1 MRFIKTVI
9 LALLIF
15 SASSNAEAKIFNAE
29 TDRLDNGLE
38 IIVIPNHRAP
48 VVTHMIWYKI
58 GAADEPVGK
67 SGITHFFEHLM
78 FKGTE
83 KYPDGEFSTIVKKL
97 GGNEN
102 AFTSQDYTAYYQN
115 IPSQHLAKV
124 MEMEAD
130 RMRNLRLTEA
140 DIISERN
147 VILEERSQRI
157 DNRPQALFQEKLM
170 NTIFTNHPYGTPV
183 IGWRKEMKQLSHE
196 DALNTY
202 KEWYAPN
209 NAILVVSGDV
219 SLSEVK
225 PLAEKYY
232 GALAPSENIPE
243 DRTRAE
249 MHYLKENKRTTM
261 SDPKVGQ
268 PMLRRVYNAP
278 RDSQAIE
285 AGTYILGGNSS
296 SYLYKRLVLDK
307 KKAIAVS
314 AGYNAVTLDDT
325 TLVINAIP
333 TPNTSLEELE
343 AELDLALKEFGTNG
357 ITEEELVT
365 AKKIMLA
372 DFIYYLDSLQG
383 PAIYFGRHL
392 TSGFKIDTIENMN
405 EIIQNISLTAVNG
418 MLEEILTKQFH
429 VTGTLTP
436 STISRCGGGKKC

>member
-9 LALLIF
+9 FALLIF
-15 SASSNAEAKIFNAE
+15 CISTQANAKTFNAK
-29 TDRLDNGLE
+29 TTKLANGLE
-38 IIVIPNHRAP
+38 VVVIPNHRAP

-58 GAADEPVGK
+58 GAADEPQGK

-83 KYPDGEFSTIVKKL
+83 KYPDGEFSKIIKKL
-97 GGNEN
+97 GGDEN

-115 IPSQHLAKV
+115 VPRDHLEKM

-130 RMRNLRLTEA
+130 RMRHLRLTEE
-140 DIISERN
+140 DIKSERQ

-170 NTIFTNHPYGTPV
+170 STIFTNHPYGTPV
-183 IGWRKEMKQLSHE
+183 IGWRNEIEQLSRE
-196 DALNTY
+196 DALKTY

-209 NAILVVSGDV
+209 NAILIISGDIN
-219 SLSEVK
+219 LEEAL
-225 PLAEKYY
+225 PLAKKYY
-232 GALAPSENIPE
+232 GVLEPSKNIPE
-243 DRTRAE
+243 IRTRKE
-249 MHYLKENKRTTM
+249 MFFLKENKRISM

-268 PMLRRVYNAP
+268 PLLRRLYNAP
-278 RDSQAIE
+278 RDNQALE
-285 AGTYILGGNSS
+285 AGTYILGGSSS

-307 KKAIAVS
+307 KKAIAIS
-314 AGYNAVTLDDT
+314 AGYNAVSLDDT
-325 TLVINAIP
+325 TLIINAIP

-343 AELDLALKEFGTNG
+343 TEIDLALKEFGEHG

-365 AKKIMLA
+365 AKKTMLA

-392 TSGFKIDTIENMN
+392 TSGYKVEDLESMRET
-405 EIIQNISLTAVNG
+405 IQNISLTGVNG
-418 MLEEILTKQFH
+418 MLEEILTKQSH

-436 STISRCGGGKKC
+436 AAQEVFNNE